1 MCDYSL
7 MGLPTRLA
15 AEGEDLVVHRF
26 STGTIGLASPLDLTT
41 QGKRGVPA
49 VCIPPGT
56 HLLLRDIPHLL
67 RWRLLVGQEEEVTF
81 TQITAETNT
90 HRDAVR
96 FVSGREIRL
105 QELSVGQRVR
115 VLGIPMGDNPPPI
128 VARRHREGMF
138 VGAP

>member
-15 AEGEDLVVHRF
+15 AERENLVVHRF

-41 QGKRGVPA
+41 RGRDGAPA

-56 HLLLRDIPHLL
+56 HLLLRDIPLLL
-67 RWRLLVGQEEEVTF
+67 RWRLRVDGEEEVTF
-81 TQITAETNT
+81 TQITAEANT

-96 FVSGREIRL
+96 FADGREIRL

-115 VLGIPMGDNPPPI
+115 VLGIPSGDNPPAV
-128 VARRHREGMF
+128 VARRHRERMF

>member
-7 MGLPTRLA
+7 MGLPNRLA
-15 AEGEDLVVHRF
+15 AEREELVVHRF
-26 STGTIGLASPLDLTT
+26 STGTIGLASPLDLTN
-41 QGKRGVPA
+41 RGAGAPA

-56 HLLLRDIPHLL
+56 QLLLRDIPLSL
-67 RWRLLVGQEEEVTF
+67 RWRLQADGEEEVTF
-81 TQITAETNT
+81 TQITAATNA

-96 FVSGREIRL
+96 FADGREIRL

-115 VLGIPMGDNPPPI
+115 VLGIPSGDNPPPF

-138 VGAP
+138 AGVR